1 MAEVRLSPN
10 ARRVLEARYLRRDAE
25 RRLIETPEEL
35 FARVARAIAEAELL
49 LGTAERARRWEE
61 TFHELLTSRDFLP
74 NSPTLMNAGTPLG
87 QLSACF
93 VLPVGD
99 TMEEIFEAVKQMAL
113 VQRTGGGT
121 GFSFSRLRPKGD
133 VVASTGGEAS
143 GPVSFMKIFDS
154 ATEHI
159 KQGGKRRG
167 ANMGVL
173 RVDHPDI
180 LEFIAAKRDERALQ
194 NFNISV
200 AVTDA
205 FMEAARRGDEYEL
218 INPRT
223 GQAVGRLNARG
234 VFEEITRAA
243 WETGDPGLLFLDAIN
258 RANPTPQLGM
268 IEATNPCV
276 TGDTWVLTAEGP
288 RQVWELVGRSFV
300 AVVNGREYK
309 ASGFW
314 QTGARRVFRVETDRG
329 FCARLTAEHPVLV
342 EREHT
347 QRRFEWVPVRELK
360 PGDCVVLHNHRRY
373 AWSGAGTFEEGW
385 LLGQMI
391 SDEDSTSEE
400 HLSSVCFRSEL
411 EVEMARLETLR
422 VRTLLDWGRSDSVG
436 QGPISKDAILR
447 VAVCAL
453 DDLIEG
459 ELEPRTKTLW
469 PELERGSSEF
479 YRGFLQ
485 GLFDANGSVQETPER
500 GISIRLIQ
508 SDGERL
514 RLVQRMLARL
524 GIIAA
529 IFINRTSSE
538 LKSRPDGGDGQGV
551 HQTRGRHELVIA
563 QDNVVEFARR
573 VGFSDPA
580 KREALERALRSF
592 RQRLQ
597 RERFTARVTAIVP
610 DGVEP
615 VYDCAVEGINA
626 FDANGLVVHNCGEVP
641 LLPWEACNLG
651 SINLAHMLRERE
663 GRTEVDWEKLRA
675 TVRKAVRF
683 LDDVIE
689 VNRYP
694 IPEIERMTRG
704 NRKIGLG
711 VMGFA
716 EMLIRLGLSY
726 DSDEAVELAER
737 VMRAIAEEALATSI
751 ALAEER
757 GVFPNWKGSVHEAQ
771 NRRVRNATLTA
782 IAPTGTI
789 SIIADT
795 SASIEP
801 LFALAYRRTHV
812 LGGETLYEVTPLFL
826 EYLDRYGLKA
836 DDVLEAILTRGRLHD
851 VAHVPEE
858 LKRLFVTALEI
869 PPERHLQIQAAFQRA
884 VDNSVS
890 KTINMPEEATIEDVA
905 RAYWRAW
912 ELGLK
917 GITIYRYGSKSA
929 QVLELGLDEEAHHYD
944 HASRCDPEECRV

>member
-1 MAEVRLSPN
+1 MAELRLSPN

-25 RRLIETPEEL
+25 RRLVETPEEL

-49 LGTAERARRWEE
+49 LGTAEKARRWEE
-61 TFHELLTSRDFLP
+61 IFYELLISRDFLP

-180 LEFIAAKRDERALQ
+180 LEFITAKRDERTLQ

-205 FMEAARRGDEYEL
+205 FMEAVRRDQEYEL

-223 GQAVGRLNARG
+223 GRIARRMSARS
-234 VFEEITRAA
+234 VFEEIVRAA
-243 WETGDPGLLFLDAIN
+243 WQTGDPGLLFLDAIN
-258 RANPTPQLGM
+258 RANPTPHLGA
-268 IEATNPCV
+268 IEATNPC
-276 TGDTWVLTAEGP
+276 
-288 RQVWELVGRSFV
+288 
-300 AVVNGREYK
+300 
-309 ASGFW
+309 
-314 QTGARRVFRVETDRG
+314 
-329 FCARLTAEHPVLV
+329 
-342 EREHT
+342 
-347 QRRFEWVPVRELK
+347 
-360 PGDCVVLHNHRRY
+360 
-373 AWSGAGTFEEGW
+373 
-385 LLGQMI
+385 
-391 SDEDSTSEE
+391 
-400 HLSSVCFRSEL
+400 
-411 EVEMARLETLR
+411 
-422 VRTLLDWGRSDSVG
+422 
-436 QGPISKDAILR
+436 
-447 VAVCAL
+447 
-453 DDLIEG
+453 G
-459 ELEPRTKTLW
+459 E
-469 PELERGSSEF
+469 
-479 YRGFLQ
+479 
-485 GLFDANGSVQETPER
+485 
-500 GISIRLIQ
+500 I
-508 SDGERL
+508 
-514 RLVQRMLARL
+514 
-524 GIIAA
+524 
-529 IFINRTSSE
+529 
-538 LKSRPDGGDGQGV
+538 
-551 HQTRGRHELVIA
+551 
-563 QDNVVEFARR
+563 
-573 VGFSDPA
+573 
-580 KREALERALRSF
+580 
-592 RQRLQ
+592 
-597 RERFTARVTAIVP
+597 
-610 DGVEP
+610 
-615 VYDCAVEGINA
+615 
-626 FDANGLVVHNCGEVP
+626 P
-641 LLPWEACNLG
+641 LLPYESCNLG
-651 SINLAHMLRERE
+651 SINLTHMLRERE
-663 GRTEVDWEKLRA
+663 GRVEVDWEKLRA

-716 EMLIRLGLSY
+716 ELLIRLGLPY
-726 DSDEAVELAER
+726 DSDEAAALAEQL
-737 VMRAIAEEALATSI
+737 MRTIAEEALAASTE
-751 ALAEER
+751 LAEER
-757 GVFPNWKGSVHEAQ
+757 GVFPNWKGSVHEAR
-771 NRRVRNATLTA
+771 NHRLRNATLTA

-812 LGGETLYEVTPLFL
+812 LGGQTLYEVNPLLL
-826 EYLDRYGLKA
+826 EYLDRYGLDAK
-836 DDVLEAILTRGRLHD
+836 DVLEAVLARGRLRE
-851 VAHVPEE
+851 VAQVPEE

-869 PPERHLQIQAAFQRA
+869 PPDRHLHIQAAFQRA

-890 KTINMPEEATIEDVA
+890 KTINLPEEATVEDVA

>member
-1 MAEVRLSPN
+1 MAEVPLSPN
-10 ARRVLEARYLRRDAE
+10 ARRVLESRYLRRDAE

-49 LGTAERARRWEE
+49 LGTAERARRWEG
-61 TFHELLTSRDFLP
+61 TFQELLTSRDFLP

-180 LEFIAAKRDERALQ
+180 LEFITAKRDERALQ

-205 FMEAARRGDEYEL
+205 FMEAARRGEEYEL

-223 GQAVGRLNARG
+223 GRTVGRLNARR
-234 VFEEITRAA
+234 VFEEIVRAA

-258 RANPTPQLGM
+258 RANPTPQLGA
-268 IEATNPCV
+268 IEATNPC
-276 TGDTWVLTAEGP
+276 
-288 RQVWELVGRSFV
+288 
-300 AVVNGREYK
+300 
-309 ASGFW
+309 
-314 QTGARRVFRVETDRG
+314 
-329 FCARLTAEHPVLV
+329 
-342 EREHT
+342 
-347 QRRFEWVPVRELK
+347 
-360 PGDCVVLHNHRRY
+360 
-373 AWSGAGTFEEGW
+373 
-385 LLGQMI
+385 
-391 SDEDSTSEE
+391 
-400 HLSSVCFRSEL
+400 
-411 EVEMARLETLR
+411 
-422 VRTLLDWGRSDSVG
+422 
-436 QGPISKDAILR
+436 
-447 VAVCAL
+447 
-453 DDLIEG
+453 G
-459 ELEPRTKTLW
+459 E
-469 PELERGSSEF
+469 
-479 YRGFLQ
+479 
-485 GLFDANGSVQETPER
+485 
-500 GISIRLIQ
+500 I
-508 SDGERL
+508 
-514 RLVQRMLARL
+514 
-524 GIIAA
+524 
-529 IFINRTSSE
+529 
-538 LKSRPDGGDGQGV
+538 
-551 HQTRGRHELVIA
+551 
-563 QDNVVEFARR
+563 
-573 VGFSDPA
+573 
-580 KREALERALRSF
+580 
-592 RQRLQ
+592 
-597 RERFTARVTAIVP
+597 
-610 DGVEP
+610 
-615 VYDCAVEGINA
+615 
-626 FDANGLVVHNCGEVP
+626 P
-641 LLPWEACNLG
+641 LLPYESCNLG
-651 SINLAHMLRERE
+651 SINLKHMLRQRD
-663 GRTEVDWEKLRA
+663 GRVEVDWEKLRE

-737 VMRAIAEEALATSI
+737 VMRVIAEEALATSA

-757 GVFPNWKGSVHEAQ
+757 GVFPNWKGSVHEAH
-771 NRRVRNATLTA
+771 NRRLRNATLTA

-812 LGGETLYEVTPLFL
+812 LGGQTLYEVNPLFL
-826 EYLDRYGLKA
+826 EYLDRHGLKA
-836 DDVLEAILTRGRLHD
+836 DDVLDAVLTRGRLRD

-890 KTINMPEEATIEDVA
+890 KTINMPQEATVEDVA

>member
-1 MAEVRLSPN
+1 MAELRLSPN

-25 RRLIETPEEL
+25 RRLVETPEEL

-49 LGTAERARRWEE
+49 LGTAEKARRWEE
-61 TFHELLTSRDFLP
+61 IFYELLISRDFLP

-180 LEFIAAKRDERALQ
+180 LEFITAKRDERTLQ

-205 FMEAARRGDEYEL
+205 FMEAVRRDQEYEL

-223 GQAVGRLNARG
+223 GRIARRMSARS
-234 VFEEITRAA
+234 VFEEIVRAA
-243 WETGDPGLLFLDAIN
+243 WQTGDPGLLFLDAIN
-258 RANPTPQLGM
+258 RANPTPHLGA
-268 IEATNPCV
+268 IEATNPC
-276 TGDTWVLTAEGP
+276 
-288 RQVWELVGRSFV
+288 
-300 AVVNGREYK
+300 
-309 ASGFW
+309 
-314 QTGARRVFRVETDRG
+314 
-329 FCARLTAEHPVLV
+329 
-342 EREHT
+342 
-347 QRRFEWVPVRELK
+347 
-360 PGDCVVLHNHRRY
+360 
-373 AWSGAGTFEEGW
+373 
-385 LLGQMI
+385 
-391 SDEDSTSEE
+391 
-400 HLSSVCFRSEL
+400 
-411 EVEMARLETLR
+411 
-422 VRTLLDWGRSDSVG
+422 
-436 QGPISKDAILR
+436 
-447 VAVCAL
+447 
-453 DDLIEG
+453 G
-459 ELEPRTKTLW
+459 E
-469 PELERGSSEF
+469 
-479 YRGFLQ
+479 
-485 GLFDANGSVQETPER
+485 
-500 GISIRLIQ
+500 I
-508 SDGERL
+508 
-514 RLVQRMLARL
+514 
-524 GIIAA
+524 
-529 IFINRTSSE
+529 
-538 LKSRPDGGDGQGV
+538 
-551 HQTRGRHELVIA
+551 
-563 QDNVVEFARR
+563 
-573 VGFSDPA
+573 
-580 KREALERALRSF
+580 
-592 RQRLQ
+592 
-597 RERFTARVTAIVP
+597 
-610 DGVEP
+610 
-615 VYDCAVEGINA
+615 
-626 FDANGLVVHNCGEVP
+626 P
-641 LLPWEACNLG
+641 LLPYESCNLG
-651 SINLAHMLRERE
+651 SINLTHMLRERE
-663 GRTEVDWEKLRA
+663 GRVEVDWEKLRA

-716 EMLIRLGLSY
+716 ELLIRLGLPY
-726 DSDEAVELAER
+726 DSDEAAALAEQL
-737 VMRAIAEEALATSI
+737 MRTIAEEALAASTE
-751 ALAEER
+751 LAEER
-757 GVFPNWKGSVHEAQ
+757 GIFPNWKGSVHEAR
-771 NRRVRNATLTA
+771 NHRLRNATLTA

-812 LGGETLYEVTPLFL
+812 LGGQTLYEVNPLLL
-826 EYLDRYGLKA
+826 EYLDRYGLNA
-836 DDVLEAILTRGRLHD
+836 EDILEAVLARGRLRE
-851 VAHVPEE
+851 VAQVPEE

-869 PPERHLQIQAAFQRA
+869 PPDRHLHIQAAFQRA

-890 KTINMPEEATIEDVA
+890 KTINLPEEATVEDVA